1 MCLAFAVKH
10 GHEYLGSITGS
21 GCALGTVISSFL
33 AVDGVGGEGIRNEPT
48 GDRLLATLAALLAYE
63 IAAENAAKN
72 ASGPGS
78 FTPCFLDALYTLRQ
92 DVGAGNYDSLRASKV
107 SLLTV

>member
-1 MCLAFAVKH
+1 MEH

-33 AVDGVGGEGIRNEPT
+33 AIDGAESEGIRNEPT
-48 GDRLLATLAALLAYE
+48 GDRLLATLAGLTAYE
-63 IAAENAAKN
+63 IAAEEAAKK

-78 FTPCFLDALYTLRQ
+78 FIPCFLDALYALRQ
-92 DVGAGNYDSLRASKV
+92 EMVKSNYNAMQPSKV
-107 SLLTV
+107 RLIDVA